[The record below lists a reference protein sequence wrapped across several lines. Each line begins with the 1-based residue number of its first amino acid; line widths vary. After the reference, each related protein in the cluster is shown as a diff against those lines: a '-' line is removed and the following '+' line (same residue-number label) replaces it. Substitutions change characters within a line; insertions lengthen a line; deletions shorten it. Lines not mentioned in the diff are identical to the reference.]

1 MSKKLLNGVKVVEL
15 ATFIAAPAASRFL
28 ADLGADVIKIESP
41 RGDQLRYTAHS
52 EGRPLNQRENTTF
65 DLENANKRGIALNL
79 RDERAKEVLFKLLDK
94 ADILITNWRPD
105 ALKRAGLDYDVLH
118 ERYPALVYASVT
130 GYGDEGPDKD
140 LPGFDYTAFFAR
152 GGYLGTLY
160 PKGSEPMMV
169 VPGLGDH
176 NVGMNLAAGI
186 LAALYS
192 AKQTGQ
198 GEMVSSSLFQT
209 AVYNLGIMIQASQYP
224 ETGKPFPIDKRESSN
239 PMNNAW
245 LTKDGRYIQT
255 CMPVYDMYYDKL
267 MKAFDRE
274 DMIGN
279 ERFFPNTNLLDNNA
293 TGEMYDFMA
302 ENFAKKNV
310 DEWKEILMAL
320 DIPFGVAQLW
330 EEVIEDEQAWANNFF
345 YKMKYDNGSE
355 KALVRPPVK
364 FKEMGVSEY
373 KRGPLLGED
382 GEEILAELGYSSED
396 IQSMKEEKVMVI
408 YED

>member
-1 MSKKLLNGVKVVEL
+1 MSKKLLDGVKVVEL

-28 ADLGADVIKIESP
+28 ADLGADVIKIEAP

-79 RDERAKEVLFKLLDK
+79 RDDKAKEVLFKLLDK
-94 ADILITNWRPD
+94 SDIFITNWRPD

-130 GYGDEGPDKD
+130 GYGDDGPDKD
-140 LPGFDYTAFFAR
+140 LPGFDFTAYFAR

-160 PKGSEPMMV
+160 PQGSEPMMV

-198 GEMVSSSLFQT
+198 GEMVSSSLFQS
-209 AVYNLGIMIQASQYP
+209 AVYNMGIMIQASQYP
-224 ETGKPFPIDKRESSN
+224 ETGKPYPIDKRESSN

-255 CMPVYDMYYDKL
+255 CMPVYDMYYDAL

-279 ERFFPNTNLLDNNA
+279 EKFFPNANLIENNA
-293 TGEMYDFMA
+293 MGEMYDFIS
-302 ENFAKKNV
+302 ENFATKTV

-330 EEVIEDEQAWANNFF
+330 EEIIEDKQAWANNFF
-345 YKMKYDNGSE
+345 YEMAYDNGSK
-355 KALVRPPVK
+355 KALVRPPVN
-364 FKEMGVSEY
+364 FKEMGLAEY

-382 GEEILAELGYSSED
+382 GEEILEELGYSADD
-396 IQSMKEEKVMVI
+396 IQSMKEEKIMVV